1 MRRSRPLLAAVLA
14 GIAVLVVPI
23 GLQARPKA
31 VQQPR
36 NGQRVV
42 NNLLLQLQ
50 VQKRLQHRKRH
61 HAISG
66 TVVSVHH
73 NKSVPGTGSIT
84 LSVHRHRRKNNQ
96 NVAAAGVKKAQCQR
110 RAMAIGQQKKRQS
123 QTVKVRYGR
132 GTKFAVTVKGL
143 FNNPVTKTV
152 GSGKAKTK
160 IVVNQMKVQTK
171 NLPSHV
177 RHVQK
182 GQKLRI
188 VLHDSHQLHNAKAV
202 HILHAS
208 VLAKNN

>member
-1 MRRSRPLLAAVLA
+1 MRSNRSFLAALLAGCGLFALPV
-14 GIAVLVVPI
+14 
-23 GLQARPKA
+23 GLQAKPRA

-50 VQKRLQHRKRH
+50 IQKRLQHRKRH
-61 HAISG
+61 HTISG

-73 NKSVPGTGSIT
+73 NKSVPGTGNIK
-84 LSVHRHRRKNNQ
+84 LSVHRHRRKNNA
-96 NVAAAGVKKAQCQR
+96 NLAAAGVKRGQCQR
-110 RAMAIGQQKKRQS
+110 RAVAIGQQRKRRS
-123 QTVKVRYGR
+123 HTVKVHYGR

-160 IVVNQMKVQTK
+160 VVVNQMKVQTK

-182 GQKLRI
+182 GQHLRI
-188 VLHDSHQLHNAKAV
+188 TLHDPHQNHNAKAV
-202 HILHAS
+202 HILHPS
-208 VLAKNN
+208 VLAKAK